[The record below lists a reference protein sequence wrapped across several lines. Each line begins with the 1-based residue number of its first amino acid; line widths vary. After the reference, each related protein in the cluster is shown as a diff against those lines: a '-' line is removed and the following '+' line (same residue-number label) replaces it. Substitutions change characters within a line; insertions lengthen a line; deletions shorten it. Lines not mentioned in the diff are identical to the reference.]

1 MEAARGRP
9 RATFFGSR
17 RLAGA
22 APATVRAADP
32 GHAGRTPPAK
42 SEAGGFM
49 DDGGIL
55 RLRVQGRSSLR
66 LRVYG
71 QRRHAQSKSRGSQC
85 DRELTHR
92 SPPSVKRPKKSGCET
107 RCRGTIILP
116 SPNCQAFSPIRLWKT
131 QRSWWRR
138 SPRLAAPTK
147 RRRRDSLSRFVGP
160 SSQRASK
167 GEPIHETRD
176 HTPEFARVFLKA
188 QFGRSPLH
196 PGDATM
202 LIFMIVV
209 GFVAAILINFFG

>member
-92 SPPSVKRPKKSGCET
+92 SPPSVKRPKVGVKHDAREDNPAFAE
-107 RCRGTIILP
+107 LP
-116 SPNCQAFSPIRLWKT
+116 SLFTYQALENSKIVVAALASISSTHKT
-131 QRSWWRR
+131 
-138 SPRLAAPTK
+138 AAPRFAFAIRWPVK
-147 RRRRDSLSRFVGP
+147 PAGVQRRAYPRNS
-160 SSQRASK
+160 
-167 GEPIHETRD
+167 
-176 HTPEFARVFLKA
+176 
-188 QFGRSPLH
+188 
-196 PGDATM
+196 
-202 LIFMIVV
+202 
-209 GFVAAILINFFG
+209 